1 MSQSSPAH
9 AAAGDSPAP
18 GGTSPAPGGT
28 SPAPGGTSPAPAP
41 RHWRVA
47 GWLTVL
53 IAIPVV
59 LGLGLA
65 GLRITD
71 ATRSAAAYG
80 QAGRLAALGR
90 QVTGLAQALE
100 NERTGTAAFV
110 AQGRPAAGLLALH
123 QEYAVTDR
131 WAATVRQMVP
141 QFGHGYPAQTRASA
155 AAVLASL
162 AGLPGLRRQ
171 ATQTQASALTVID
184 GYSAETASL
193 FAVNDG
199 IADLSGNA
207 ALSTSVRALG
217 ALSRMQDQASLQ
229 QALLGVAL
237 TQGHFEPGALTALT
251 SAQARQASALDS
263 FRSSATPEESW
274 ALNTTLATAQ
284 ARQAQAVEQR
294 AIAAGNGP
302 LAFGSR
308 ASQQW
313 RAGMSGTVGWMRQA
327 NQQLTDWITGYARGL
342 QRSALRSALITGGA
356 ALAAL
361 VLVLLAS
368 VLLARSV
375 VRRLRRL
382 EAAHRES
389 EQLAAEEAWQRASV
403 SALSARFFRRSYALQ
418 ERLLR
423 LIDRLE
429 LSEEDPERLASLFQ
443 MDHLVTRMRRD
454 SDSALVLAGDE
465 TRHHPAGPVPL
476 VDVLRAAVSEIE
488 QYDRINLSVQ
498 QGFSVGGRA
507 AVDTVHLL
515 AELLENATT
524 SSTRTMQVDVC
535 AQKVRDGGVL
545 ITITDGGRAMSQERL
560 RQLNS
565 ELTQPPAD
573 GAFPQHVGL
582 SAVAQLAA
590 RHGIE
595 VMLKQGPDGRTTAE
609 VQVPATL
616 ISQDGVP
623 GGWLR
628 QAGGVPLDVPFS
640 ALRFSSRP
648 MPPREP
654 ETVVP
659 ETPGPETAVSG
670 TPAPETPGPA
680 TRARETVPL
689 SAPVPPPASTSGAAQ
704 PAVAR
709 VEDDYRGDHRRLQ
722 EGSVP

>member
-9 AAAGDSPAP
+9 AAGGD
-18 GGTSPAPGGT
+18 

-47 GWLTVL
+47 GRLALL

-59 LGLGLA
+59 LGLALA
-65 GLRITD
+65 GLRIGD
-71 ATRSAAAYG
+71 AARSAAAYG

-100 NERTGTAAFV
+100 NERTGTAAFI
-110 AQGRPAAGLLALH
+110 AQGRPAAGRPTLH

-131 WAATVRQMVP
+131 WAATVRQLVP
-141 QFGHGYPAQTRASA
+141 QLGHGYPAQTRADA
-155 AAVLASL
+155 AAVLASM
-162 AGLPGLRRQ
+162 AKLPGLRRQ
-171 ATQTQASALTVID
+171 ATQTQASALSVIN
-184 GYSAETASL
+184 GYSAATASL

-229 QALLGVAL
+229 QAILGVAL

-251 SAQARQASALDS
+251 SAQARQATALDS
-263 FRSSATPEESW
+263 FRSSATSEESW
-274 ALNTTLATAQ
+274 ALNTTLATPQ
-284 ARQAQAVEQR
+284 ARQAQALEQH

-302 LAFGSR
+302 LAFGPR

-327 NQQLTDWITGYARGL
+327 EQQLTDWITGSTKGL

-361 VLVLLAS
+361 ILVLLS
-368 VLLARSV
+368 TVLLARSMT
-375 VRRLRRL
+375 RRLRRL

-389 EQLAAEEAWQRASV
+389 ERLAAEEAWQRASV

-418 ERLLR
+418 ERMLWLL
-423 LIDRLE
+423 DRLE

-465 TRHHPAGPVPL
+465 RRHHPAGPVPL

-488 QYDRINLSVQ
+488 QYDRINLNAQ

-524 SSTRTMQVDVC
+524 SSARTMQVDVC

-565 ELTQPPAD
+565 ELAQPPAD

-590 RHGIE
+590 RHDIG
-595 VMLKQGPDGRTTAE
+595 VMLKQAPDGRTAAE
-609 VQVPATL
+609 VHVPATL
-616 ISQDGVP
+616 ISPDGVP

-640 ALRFSSRP
+640 ALRFSSGP
-648 MPPREP
+648 MPPQEP
-654 ETVVP
+654 ETV
-659 ETPGPETAVSG
+659 
-670 TPAPETPGPA
+670 APETPARETSAPE
-680 TRARETVPL
+680 TRVRETSAPETRVRETVPL
-689 SAPVPPPASTSGAAQ
+689 GAPVPPTAAPSGPAQ
-704 PAVAR
+704 PPVAR
-709 VEDDYRGDHRRLQ
+709 VKDDYSGDHRRLQ
-722 EGSVP
+722 ERTGP